1 MGLHMSAL
9 AEVLTAL
16 ILFSFIAAVA
26 IAPQY
31 FRARERMKLIELI
44 KSASERGDQIP
55 PELLDTMVADPKA
68 KAPSHIR
75 DRRVGTVLLSVAGA
89 FFAVAICAALTGI
102 IGGDPTQGG
111 IFATVIAGFGALP
124 ACLGGAF
131 IALSRIGAPGA
142 DS

>member
-1 MGLHMSAL
+1 MSAF

-16 ILFSFIAAVA
+16 ILFTFIAAVA

-75 DRRVGTVLLSVAGA
+75 DRRIGTVLLSVAGA
-89 FFAVAICAALTGI
+89 FFAVALCAAIAGL
-102 IGGDPTQGG
+102 IGGDPVQGG
-111 IFATVIAGFGALP
+111 IFATVIAGCGALP
-124 ACLGGAF
+124 ACLGIAF
-131 IALSRIGAPGA
+131 VALSRIGAP
-142 DS
+142 DSES